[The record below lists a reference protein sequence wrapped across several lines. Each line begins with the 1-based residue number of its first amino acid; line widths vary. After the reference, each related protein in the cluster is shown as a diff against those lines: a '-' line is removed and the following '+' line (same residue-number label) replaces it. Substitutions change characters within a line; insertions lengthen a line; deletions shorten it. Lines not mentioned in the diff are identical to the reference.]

1 MSGLIEQQPTHLV
14 ILLQAQ
20 LKVSQL
26 VNGIEYFVSATE
38 VTLQNYQALQGMLF
52 GIKKKWGGC
61 CGELALPKMNWRHA
75 HGDAC
80 LLSGPAGWHWGRGGV
95 RSAVS
100 CHVLVPLH
108 RCLDG
113 PVQDAYAEN
122 MVPAS
127 RS

>member
-1 MSGLIEQQPTHLV
+1 MSGLVKQHSTTLV

-61 CGELALPKMNWRHA
+61 CGELALPRMCRRHA
-75 HGDAC
+75 HGAAC
-80 LLSGPAGWHWGRGGV
+80 LLSGPADWHRV
-95 RSAVS
+95 
-100 CHVLVPLH
+100 
-108 RCLDG
+108 
-113 PVQDAYAEN
+113 E
-122 MVPAS
+122 
-127 RS
+127 